1 MSRFI
6 QRYQEKKGI
15 TKRKRSILV
24 DNWYIATRLIF
35 FKIIIIKER
44 IGQHWGPIT
53 QRKFLVLYPVYK
65 QLLKIFYRTA
75 TSGYD
80 TYLTTYICIKSF
92 RNDSMIKIR
101 IF

>member
-6 QRYQEKKGI
+6 QRYQEKKEI

-75 TSGYD
+75 M
-80 TYLTTYICIKSF
+80 F
-92 RNDSMIKIR
+92 RI
-101 IF
+101 